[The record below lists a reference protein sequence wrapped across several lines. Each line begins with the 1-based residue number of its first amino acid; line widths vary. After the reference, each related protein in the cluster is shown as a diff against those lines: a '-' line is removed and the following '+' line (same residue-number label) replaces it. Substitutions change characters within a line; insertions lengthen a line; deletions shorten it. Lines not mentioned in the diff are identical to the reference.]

1 MKQSHVIFLIFFLL
15 NLSIQGY
22 AQLEQSIMRDKYS
35 FETAYEMYS
44 VADTLPFDRKAAD
57 LIEKISKQLALRHL
71 PEEDIV
77 LVNLIK
83 LEPYRFTKQVQN
95 VVFLWAEVV
104 KGNDHI
110 GKKQKKQYEVPE
122 LYKLMDSV
130 TVLYHNREFEKVI
143 NLSRKVLNI
152 PHQSNQ
158 EMYSIRNNMALAMM
172 HKKMDLC
179 ALLELEIIKK
189 LEPEEMYIP
198 AIINLSVIYER
209 FGKSEESKQLIQL
222 LLDKK
227 VNVPMLNFN
236 AEWWRIGDNSAP
248 AGKELKNS
256 EIEKYQLLASHL
268 DSNFYAR
275 SLFAIGLIRKN
286 MGIVNTWGARFVF
299 ILFSILLLLFIRSIS
314 ISIYNS
320 TDEDPGWFTIILLFL
335 LIVFFYFLMMGNPI
349 VNSDIIFAIIYIIVF
364 PIIAAFLYF
373 VHVTKGYRY

>member
-1 MKQSHVIFLIFFLL
+1 MKQSPVIFLIFFLL
-15 NLSIQGY
+15 HLSIQGY
-22 AQLEQSIMRDKYS
+22 AQVKQRILRDKFS
-35 FETAYEMYS
+35 FETASDMYS
-44 VADTLPFDRKAAD
+44 VADTLPFDSKAAD

-83 LEPYRFTKQVQN
+83 LEPYRFTKQVQD

-110 GKKQKKQYEVPE
+110 GKKQKKQYEEPE

-256 EIEKYQLLASHL
+256 EIEKYQLLANHFDL
-268 DSNFYAR
+268 NFYAR
-275 SLFAIGLIRKN
+275 SLFDLGLIRKN
-286 MGIVNTWGARFVF
+286 MGIVSNWAARLVF
-299 ILFSILLLLFIRSIS
+299 ILFSVLLLFFIRSLLVGI
-314 ISIYNS
+314 NS
-320 TDEDPGWFTIILLFL
+320 NTDEDPGWVTIILLL
-335 LIVFFYFLMMGNPI
+335 LFIVFFYFLMMGNPI
-349 VNSDIIFAIIYIIVF
+349 VNSDIIFAIFYIILF
-364 PIIAAFLYF
+364 PIIAGILYL
-373 VHVTKGYRY
+373 VRVYG